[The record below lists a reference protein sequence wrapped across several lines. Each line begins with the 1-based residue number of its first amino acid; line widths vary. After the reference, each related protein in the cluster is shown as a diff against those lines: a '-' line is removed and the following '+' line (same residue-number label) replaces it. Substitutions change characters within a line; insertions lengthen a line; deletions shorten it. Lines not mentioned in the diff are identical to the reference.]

1 MPMQPHRRLHA
12 VVTAGAVIIAAILAI
27 ITGGDAFAL
36 AIASGATTGI
46 GYWLG
51 GMAHRYRG
59 K

>member
-1 MPMQPHRRLHA
+1 MPLQPHRRLHA
-12 VVTAGAVIIAAILAI
+12 VVTAIAVIIAAILAI

-36 AIASGATTGI
+36 AVASGATTGV

-51 GMAHRYRG
+51 GMAHSRRG

>member
-1 MPMQPHRRLHA
+1 MPLQPHRRLHA
-12 VVTAGAVIIAAILAI
+12 VVTAAAVIVAAILAI

-36 AIASGATTGI
+36 AVASGATTGI

-51 GMAHRYRG
+51 GMAYRRH

>member
-1 MPMQPHRRLHA
+1 MQPHRRLHA
-12 VVTAGAVIIAAILAI
+12 VVTAIAIIIAAVLAI

-36 AIASGATTGI
+36 AVASGATTGI

-51 GMAHRYRG
+51 GMAHRGRG

>member
-12 VVTAGAVIIAAILAI
+12 VVTGAAVIIAAILAI

-36 AIASGATTGI
+36 AVASGATTGI

-51 GMAHRYRG
+51 GMAHRGR

>member
-1 MPMQPHRRLHA
+1 MQPHRRLHA
-12 VVTAGAVIIAAILAI
+12 VVTAVAVVIAAILAI

-36 AIASGATTGI
+36 AVASGATTGI

-51 GMAHRYRG
+51 GMTHRSRG